1 MRLVLWVFLRLVVVT
16 AKDEWELIGIA
27 RVSKLV
33 NQERYF
39 SVMALTQL
47 LAITDLCLIPAN
59 LIF

>member
-1 MRLVLWVFLRLVVVT
+1 MLVLWVFLWLVVVI

-27 RVSKLV
+27 RISKLL
-33 NQERYF
+33 NRKSNF
-39 SVMALTQL
+39 SVMALTHL